1 MVMYDD
7 MDLLERL
14 WEENN
19 RLISKLIDE
28 LNELRA
34 EVDNLKKRKR

>member
-1 MVMYDD
+1 MYEREE
-7 MDLLERL
+7 LERL

-19 RLISKLIDE
+19 RLISKLISE

-34 EVDNLKKRKR
+34 EVDDLKKRKR

>member
-1 MVMYDD
+1 MYEREE
-7 MDLLERL
+7 LERL

-19 RLISKLIDE
+19 RLISKLISE

>member
-1 MVMYDD
+1 MYDD